1 MAGSFETTAS
11 GEKFRPPR
19 RRFSRSGRF
28 ERADARLVEE
38 CLSELREQNQR
49 LQVAFDNMSA
59 GLIMFDGSA
68 RVVVCNSRYL
78 EMYCASPEV
87 VKPGCTLR
95 DLLIHRKAAGGFSG
109 DIDEYIADSLAST
122 ATGNLTV
129 KIKEFSD
136 GRVVQIKD
144 QPLSGGGWVAI
155 HEDITERRRAER
167 RIARLAHYDPLTDL
181 PNRVLFFE
189 NLKSALSRVATGGG
203 IAVLYLDVDRFKTVN
218 DTHGH
223 SVGDRLLKGIGDRL
237 RQCTHEADTVARL
250 SGDEFVIIQSTLHR
264 PSDAALLAS
273 RILNGM
279 KKPFEFDGRRLAAD
293 VSIGI
298 AIAPRDGVEEDKLLG
313 HADMALY
320 DSKARGRGT
329 YRFFS
334 FEAGDADK
342 ERREATPSTAR
353 DLAQYDADM

>member
-1 MAGSFETTAS
+1 MTGSSNTPAS
-11 GEKFRPPR
+11 GREKFRLPR
-19 RRFSRSGRF
+19 RAIHRFSRSGRF
-28 ERADARLVEE
+28 ERAYARLVEE
-38 CLSELREQNQR
+38 LQADLREQNQR
-49 LQVAFDNMSA
+49 LQVAVDNMSA

-68 RVVVCNSRYL
+68 RVVVCNRRYL
-78 EMYCASPEV
+78 EMYRASPEV

-95 DLLIHRKAAGGFSG
+95 DLLIYRKATGGFSG
-109 DIDEYIADSLAST
+109 DIDAYIADSLAST
-122 ATGNLTV
+122 ATGNPSV
-129 KIKEFSD
+129 KVKEFSD
-136 GRVVQIKD
+136 GRVIQIKD

-155 HEDITERRRAER
+155 HEDITDRRRAER

-218 DTHGH
+218 DTYGH
-223 SVGDRLLKGIGDRL
+223 SVGDGLLKGIAERL
-237 RQCTHEADTVARL
+237 RQCTREADTVARL
-250 SGDEFVIIQSTLHR
+250 SGDEFAIIQCALHR

-279 KKPFEFDGRRLAAD
+279 KQPFEFDGRRFAAD

-313 HADMALY
+313 NADMALY
-320 DSKARGRGT
+320 ESKAQGRGT

-334 FEAGDADK
+334 FATEDAEK
-342 ERREATPSTAR
+342 ARWEATAK
-353 DLAQYDADM
+353 DDVAYL

>member
-1 MAGSFETTAS
+1 MTGSFKTPAS
-11 GEKFRPPR
+11 GREKFRAPR
-19 RRFSRSGRF
+19 GEIRRVSRSGRF
-28 ERADARLVEE
+28 ERAYARLIEE
-38 CLSELREQNQR
+38 SQADLREQNQR
-49 LQVAFDNMSA
+49 LQVAVDNMSA

-68 RVVVCNSRYL
+68 RVVVCNKRYL

-95 DLLIHRKAAGGFSG
+95 DLLIHRKATGGFSG

-122 ATGNLTV
+122 ATGNPTV

-136 GRVVQIKD
+136 GRVIQIKD

-189 NLKSALSRVATGGG
+189 NLRSALSRVATGGG

-223 SVGDRLLKGIGDRL
+223 SVGDRLLKGIAERL
-237 RQCTHEADTVARL
+237 RQCTRETDTVARL
-250 SGDEFVIIQSTLHR
+250 SGDEFAIIQSTLHR
-264 PSDAALLAS
+264 PADAAHLAS
-273 RILNGM
+273 RILEGM
-279 KKPFEFDGRRLAAD
+279 KKPFEFDGRRLTAD

-313 HADMALY
+313 NADMALY
-320 DSKARGRGT
+320 DSKAHGRGT

-334 FEAGDADK
+334 FATGDAEQDQ
-342 ERREATPSTAR
+342 REAAAK
-353 DLAQYDADM
+353 DDAAYQ